1 MFRNRNMKR
10 LRILFAV
17 VKKPVVNL
25 VIARMILVFALVAG
39 AIHAPAAAHAEVASH
54 HADRGAAAAHA
65 ELVADF
71 GDPASSQGGTDESVQ
86 HHHCPTALGAP
97 AHALSLSPITGKA
110 LLPAH
115 REANLTSFSQAPPT
129 EPPSA

>member
-1 MFRNRNMKR
+1 M
-10 LRILFAV
+10 FAV
-17 VKKPVVNL
+17 AKQPIVKL
-25 VIARMILVFALVAG
+25 VLARMILVLALVAG
-39 AIHAPAAAHAEVASH
+39 AIHAPAAAHAEVAGHPAEVASH
-54 HADRGAAAAHA
+54 HADHGVAAAHA
-65 ELVADF
+65 ERTADF
-71 GDPASSQGGTDESVQ
+71 DDPASSQDGTEESVQ

-97 AHALSLSPITGKA
+97 GPAFSLDPITGKA